1 MVALLYEASLVVR
14 RKRIKRSLFE
24 PFYTNHES
32 FYQDRLRR
40 DIGEHSKRG
49 LCVFLQETTPLAKPP
64 SLLNVRRW
72 LKVLID
78 RSLILGTVDRPSLH
92 DLVRN
97 QPHTY
102 LSIWWVGDH
111 PIKLS
116 TVISPDKTIGLFQG
130 SSPKHLA

>member
-14 RKRIKRSLFE
+14 RKRTKRSLFE

-97 QPHTY
+97 RISSISIY
-102 LSIWWVGDH
+102 LVGDH

-130 SSPKHLA
+130 SSPRHLA